1 MKPFNV
7 HLPLAMVAVVSMIAY
22 GSLFPFAFHTRSDSV
37 GPFMTLLGGWDKLPG
52 RGDFVSNI
60 LLYLPLGFVGAM
72 APAGRASLRRLALA
86 AAFGAALS
94 VGAECLQYYDAYRD
108 TEATDVYANTLGTM
122 LGATAGWLFGREFR
136 MPFLRELSANRIPA
150 LLLAAW
156 LGYRLYP
163 YVPTIN
169 LHKYWD
175 ALKPIVLY
183 PELTVLGLLRQ
194 TAIWLC
200 IRALSDAI
208 AGRRGARF
216 YWLFAGATFVASI
229 LILFTWITAAQIA
242 GIALAFVSW
251 RMMGRRRAAVAAG
264 LLGAYI
270 VLYRLEPFRF
280 DPYAEHFSWLPF
292 LSFMQGS
299 INTDVQAFCEKFFLY
314 GGLIWL
320 LGRAGVGI
328 RLATLS
334 TAMLLLATSG
344 LEAIIPGRSAEVTD
358 ALLALAAGWIVGLER
373 PKLEPAAEP
382 EKVTVTGQFLPV
394 EPLAEPVPAYENAAE

>member
-1 MKPFNV
+1 MKPVNV
-7 HLPLAMVAVVSMIAY
+7 HLTLAMAAVVSMVAY
-22 GSLFPFAFHTRSDSV
+22 GSLFPFVFNTDTGGI
-37 GPFMTLLGGWDKLPG
+37 GPFMTLLGNWDRVPG

-72 APAGRASLRRLALA
+72 VPDGRARLWRVALA
-86 AAFGAALS
+86 IAFGVALS
-94 VGAECLQYYDAYRD
+94 VTLECLQYYDAYRD
-108 TEATDVYANTLGTM
+108 TEATDVYANTLGTL

-136 MPFLRELSANRIPA
+136 VPFFRELSANRVPT
-150 LLLAAW
+150 LLLGAW

-183 PELTVLGLLRQ
+183 PELTALGLLRQ

-200 IRALSDAI
+200 IRALADAI

-216 YWLFAGATFVASI
+216 YWLFAGATFFASI
-229 LILFTWITAAQIA
+229 LILFTWITVAQVA
-242 GIALAFVSW
+242 GIALAFVIW
-251 RMMGRRRAAVAAG
+251 RMIGRRATAVAAG
-264 LLGAYI
+264 LFGVYI

-292 LSFMQGS
+292 LSFMRGS
-299 INTDVQAFCEKFFLY
+299 IDTDVQAFCEKFFLY

-320 LGRAGVGI
+320 LGRSGVGI
-328 RLATLS
+328 RLASLS

-373 PKLEPAAEP
+373 PTLEAVVTP
-382 EKVTVTGQFLPV
+382 EKVTVTGQLLPV
-394 EPLAEPVPAYENAAE
+394 EPVPVYETAAE